1 MTRNIAGVGT
11 PYYFYSIS
19 GKFRIGRMKR
29 KYAEKPPMIVISGS
43 CLNFDKERPRIM
55 EFIGELEWGVHTKS
69 DCEVSS
75 TGKALGWDFF
85 QIYFDQT
92 FVEKLIE
99 VYPDIQKEEGH
110 MLEQE
115 FVFWLSRQL
124 KKRNLEYY
132 LKLSDIPYQNTG
144 GFRLNPE
151 YYRDEKDLEDL
162 R

>member
-1 MTRNIAGVGT
+1 
-11 PYYFYSIS
+11 
-19 GKFRIGRMKR
+19 
-29 KYAEKPPMIVISGS
+29 
-43 CLNFDKERPRIM
+43 M
-55 EFIGELEWGVHTKS
+55 EFIGELEWGAHTKS

-115 FVFWLSRQL
+115 FVSWLSRQL

-132 LKLSDIPYQNTG
+132 LKLVDIPYQNTG

>member
-1 MTRNIAGVGT
+1 
-11 PYYFYSIS
+11 
-19 GKFRIGRMKR
+19 
-29 KYAEKPPMIVISGS
+29 
-43 CLNFDKERPRIM
+43 M
-55 EFIGELEWGVHTKS
+55 EFIGELEWGAHTKS

-85 QIYFDQT
+85 QIYFDQN

-115 FVFWLSRQL
+115 FVFWLSKQL

-132 LKLSDIPYQNTG
+132 LKLADVPYGQTG
-144 GFRLNPE
+144 GFRLDPNL
-151 YYRDEKDLEDL
+151 YRDEKELEDL

>member
-1 MTRNIAGVGT
+1 
-11 PYYFYSIS
+11 
-19 GKFRIGRMKR
+19 
-29 KYAEKPPMIVISGS
+29 
-43 CLNFDKERPRIM
+43 M
-55 EFIGELEWGVHTKS
+55 EFIGELEWGAHTKS

-85 QIYFDQT
+85 QIYFDQN

-115 FVFWLSRQL
+115 FVFWLSKQL

-132 LKLSDIPYQNTG
+132 LKLADVPYEQTS
-144 GFRLNPE
+144 GFRLDPNL
-151 YYRDEKDLEDL
+151 YRDEKELEDL

>member
-1 MTRNIAGVGT
+1 MTRNIAGLGT

-19 GKFRIGRMKR
+19 GNFKIGRMKR

-110 MLEQE
+110 MLDQ
-115 FVFWLSRQL
+115 
-124 KKRNLEYY
+124 
-132 LKLSDIPYQNTG
+132 
-144 GFRLNPE
+144 
-151 YYRDEKDLEDL
+151 
-162 R
+162 

>member
-1 MTRNIAGVGT
+1 
-11 PYYFYSIS
+11 
-19 GKFRIGRMKR
+19 MKR

-43 CLNFDKERPRIM
+43 CLDFDNERPRIM
-55 EFIGELEWGVHTKS
+55 EFIGELEWGARTKS

-85 QIYFDQT
+85 QIYFDQN

-115 FVFWLSRQL
+115 FVFWLSKQL

-132 LKLSDIPYQNTG
+132 LWRVLKIDLVKLQ
-144 GFRLNPE
+144 
-151 YYRDEKDLEDL
+151 K
-162 R
+162 